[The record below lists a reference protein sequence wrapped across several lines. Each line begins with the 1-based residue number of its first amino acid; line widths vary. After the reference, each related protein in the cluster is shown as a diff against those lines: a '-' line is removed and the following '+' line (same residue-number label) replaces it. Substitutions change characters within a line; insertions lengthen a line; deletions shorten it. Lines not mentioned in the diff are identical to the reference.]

1 MMTRSVLWDSSAILA
16 LVDRSDRNHLAAVLT
31 AKKAL
36 KKTVPFITNYVQVE
50 AHALLLTR
58 VGRFIA
64 RQWLMQSGLEIIH
77 VTPDEEKLACQLI
90 IEHADKDW
98 SLCDAMSFVVIERRG
113 AKGAFSFDKHFKER
127 GRFRVFGF

>member
-1 MMTRSVLWDSSAILA
+1 MGNSVLWDSSAILA
-16 LVDRSDRNHLAAVLT
+16 LIDSSDRNHLAALQT
-31 AKKAL
+31 AKKPL
-36 KKTVPFITNYVQVE
+36 KKTIPFVTNYVQVE

-77 VTPDEEKLACQLI
+77 VTPDEEKLAHQMI

-98 SLCDAMSFVVIERRG
+98 SLCDVMSFVVIERRG
-113 AKGAFSFDKHFKER
+113 AKGAFSFAKHFKER